1 MNEEFPPDIVDL
13 PIEDVLD
20 LHSFRPQEIKSLVED
35 YLYEAYE
42 RGFAEVRIIHGKGIG
57 VQREIVHRVARRMPY
72 VESVRMAT
80 EEAGSWGASIIRFH
94 PRT

>member
-20 LHSFRPQEIKSLVED
+20 LHSFRPNEIKSLVEE
-35 YLYEAYE
+35 YLHEAYT
-42 RGFAEVRIIHGKGIG
+42 RRFAEVRIIHGKGIG
-57 VQREIVHRVARRMPY
+57 VQREIVQSVARRTPY
-72 VESVRMAT
+72 VASVQLAA
-80 EEAGSWGASIIRFH
+80 EEAGGWGASIIRFR